1 MSLAERSDQLRGV
14 WNIVPTPFHP
24 DEELDLESLLTLTDF
39 VVASGVDGMTIL
51 GVLGEGAKVSDRER
65 SAVIDAVLAHAAG
78 RVPVCVTVSAASG
91 FRAAEYARDAR
102 NAGAHSVMLSAPP
115 LARPNDDAVRR
126 HFLRVAEAVPELPI
140 VIQDLP
146 TLGVWM
152 SAELIG
158 GMASDA
164 PNLKVVK
171 LEEEPTAPKVGRLL
185 AANPSLRVLGGLGGE
200 MLIEELRRGAVGTM
214 TGFGYPEVL
223 VAIMRDWTAG
233 DEAAAVERFHRWMP
247 LIRFENQQLM
257 NLPIRKR
264 IYMRRGAIASD
275 TVRAPGPILDDGTAA
290 DLDQL
295 IERLESDL
303 PATDPQV

>member
-1 MSLAERSDQLRGV
+1 MTDELARRLGQLSGV

-24 DEELDLESLLTLTDF
+24 DEELDLDSLRTLTDF
-39 VVASGVDGMTIL
+39 VVGSGVDGMTIL
-51 GVLGEGAKVSDRER
+51 GVLGEGAKVTDSER
-65 SAVIDAVLAHAAG
+65 SAIIDITLAQADG
-78 RVPVCVTVSAASG
+78 RVPICVTVSAASG
-91 FRAAEYARDAR
+91 FRAVAFAREALK
-102 NAGAHSVMLSAPP
+102 AGAHSVMLSAPP
-115 LARPNDDAVRR
+115 LTRPNDDAVRR
-126 HFLRVAEAVPELPI
+126 HYLRVAEAVPELPV

-158 GMASDA
+158 RMASDA
-164 PNLKVVK
+164 PNLRVVK

-185 AANPSLRVLGGLGGE
+185 AANPELRVLGGLGGE

-223 VAIMRDWTAG
+223 VAIMRDWRAG
-233 DEAAAVERFHRWMP
+233 NEQAAVERFHRWMP
-247 LIRFENQQLM
+247 LIRFENQQLL

-275 TVRAPGPILDDGTAA
+275 KLRAPGPVLDQQTIA
-290 DLDQL
+290 DLDDL
-295 IERLESDL
+295 IARVEPDL
-303 PATDPQV
+303 H